1 VRYELLFPGNYLRG
15 VDLLERGDR
24 VVTMTAV
31 KLEELARK
39 GTSKVKHTGVL
50 TIAESDRRV
59 VLCRTNAD
67 TIARLYGK
75 DTAEWIG
82 KQITI
87 YFDPEVMFGPDKVGG
102 IRVRPRV
109 PPATKAKGSKTARPD
124 SPPDEEQH
132 WEAEPPAPED
142 GPREAPP

>member
-15 VDLLERGDR
+15 VDLLERGER

-31 KLEELARK
+31 KLEKLARK

-75 DTAEWIG
+75 DTAEWVG

-87 YFDPEVMFGPDKVGG
+87 YYDPEVMFGSEKVGG

-109 PPATKAKGSKTARPD
+109 PPATKAKGSRAARLDPP
-124 SPPDEEQH
+124 SPEEQR
-132 WEAEPPAPED
+132 WEPEPPPPED
-142 GPREAPP
+142 GPKEAPP